1 MKREI
6 DNMTLD
12 QLHVLARTLPIESDL
27 TIPEEYR
34 PACAADALQWIDDR
48 LRRELVGSGHRLRR
62 ELVDSKHRL
71 RRELVGSKHGV
82 HHKGYA
88 AALRALKPGES
99 FTYPSAVCTSNICNT
114 LRRLTDNENMAFS
127 RKVRTV
133 TRLS

>member
-1 MKREI
+1 MKRKI
-6 DNMTLD
+6 DKMTLD

-48 LRRELVGSGHRLRR
+48 LRRELV
-62 ELVDSKHRL
+62 D
-71 RRELVGSKHGV
+71 SKHGV

-114 LRRLTDNENMAFS
+114 LRRLTDNETMAFS
-127 RKVRTV
+127 RKGRTV

>member
-6 DNMTLD
+6 DKMTLD

-48 LRRELVGSGHRLRR
+48 LRRELVGSQH
-62 ELVDSKHRL
+62 
-71 RRELVGSKHGV
+71 VGR
-82 HHKGYA
+82 HKGYA

-99 FTYPSAVCTSNICNT
+99 FTYPSAVCTSNICNA